1 MHIHACPIPFFTIF
15 MTKSEII
22 KFDGRTLFA
31 FCVLAEE
38 LHFGRAADRLSTS
51 QPPLSR
57 QIKQLEEWVGTP
69 LFLRSTRVVSLT
81 PAGVVM
87 YEHARRICAD
97 LEHMLRATRQVARG
111 DAGSLSIG
119 ITPSAAHSPLVES
132 LHSFRRNHPTIELD
146 LREMDSVD
154 MTTALLA
161 RQLDVALMRPIVQSD
176 KIRTTLV
183 YEEPMVLVSR
193 TESIFAGK
201 TARLEDIARHPLIGY
216 DESVSPYFAEMVEGL
231 FSKTNIRPNIVQKS
245 RLPSILT
252 LVEAG
257 VGVAIT
263 PASMAQA
270 HSAALTCRPISA
282 MNLPR
287 AQIVVA
293 VAQDAINPAI
303 HNLVAALL
311 AGRSRG

>member
-1 MHIHACPIPFFTIF
+1 

-22 KFDGRTLFA
+22 RFDGRSLFA

-38 LHFGRAADRLSTS
+38 LHFGRAAYRLSTS

-69 LFLRSTRVVSLT
+69 LFVRSTRVVSLT

-87 YEHARRICAD
+87 YEQARQICAD

-111 DAGSLSIG
+111 DAGTLSIG

-132 LHSFRRNHPTIELD
+132 LHSFRRDHPTIELD

-154 MTTALLA
+154 MTAALLA
-161 RQLDVALMRPIVQSD
+161 RQLDAALMRPIVQSD
-176 KIRTTLV
+176 KIKTMPV
-183 YEEPMVLVSR
+183 YEEPIVLVSR
-193 TESIFAGK
+193 TESLFAGK
-201 TARLEDIARHPLIGY
+201 SVRLQDIARHPLIGY

-231 FSKTNIRPNIVQKS
+231 FAKANIRPNIVQKS

-257 VGVAIT
+257 VGVAIA

-270 HSAALTCRPISA
+270 HTAALTCRSINA
-282 MNLPR
+282 ANMPR
-287 AQIVVA
+287 AQVVVA
-293 VAQDAINPAI
+293 VSKDATNPLI
-303 HNLVAALL
+303 HSLVGALL
-311 AGRSRG
+311 ARRSSA